1 MNGTVTSFFD
11 FKLRAARKE
20 ARSRVKEARRLLKR
34 GGAEVPGTV
43 REDVTA
49 ALTALDGA
57 QRSGDTGAMRKN
69 GDKLGSLVGKYLGA
83 YKKPAWRESFESI
96 AVAVLVAL
104 VLRSFVVE
112 AFKIP
117 SGSMIPTLAIGD
129 QIFVNKFVY
138 GIRIPFT
145 SIRLVDFSMPKRGDV
160 IVFMVPIEPHE
171 DYIKRVIGLP
181 GDEIQVRR
189 GVLYV
194 NGKPLPR
201 EAQGRI
207 TELDRDG
214 VSGPWHGFEAYAFA
228 ETMDNHKHYT
238 VLQDANLPQAASDY
252 PPFVVPEDHVFVMGD
267 NRDRSFDSRS
277 WGPVPQSYI
286 LGRSLFVWWSWGKD
300 GLNWKRIGTWIE

>member
-1 MNGTVTSFFD
+1 MNGTVQSLFD

-20 ARSRVKEARRLLKR
+20 ARSRVKEARKLLKR
-34 GGAEVPGTV
+34 GGTEVPEPV
-43 REDVTA
+43 RNDVA
-49 ALTALDGA
+49 AAMTALDEA
-57 QRSGDTGAMRKN
+57 HRSGDTGAMRKN
-69 GDKLGSLVGKYLGA
+69 GDKLGAIVAKYLTA

-145 SIRLVDFSMPKRGDV
+145 SIRVVDFSMPKRGDV

-181 GDEIQVRR
+181 GDEISVRR

-194 NGKPLPR
+194 NSKPLPR
-201 EAQGRI
+201 EAHGRI

-214 VSGPWHGFEAYAFA
+214 VSGPWHGFEAFSFT
-228 ETMDNHKHYT
+228 ESMGDKHYT
-238 VLQDANLPQAASDY
+238 VLQDANLPQVASDY
-252 PPFVVPEDHVFVMGD
+252 PPFIVPEDHVFVMGD

-277 WGPVPQSYI
+277 WGPVPLSNI